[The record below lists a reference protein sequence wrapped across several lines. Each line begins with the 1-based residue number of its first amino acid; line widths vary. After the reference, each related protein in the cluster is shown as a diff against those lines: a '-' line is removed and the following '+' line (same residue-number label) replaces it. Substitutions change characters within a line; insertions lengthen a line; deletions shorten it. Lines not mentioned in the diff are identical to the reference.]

1 MYHVT
6 KAIIDTTAI
15 KQNYIAIQSYIQ
27 KNQSNAAMI
36 CVLKADGYGHGAL
49 TCANIYHALGA
60 RHFAVS
66 NLDEALAI
74 RAAVP
79 DSMLLILG
87 YTDPKNAE
95 ILRQNHITQ
104 TVFSL
109 AYAKALSAHLK
120 GKLSVHL
127 KVDTGMN
134 RLGFR
139 ADENGAKE
147 AICAA
152 NLPYLHAEGLY
163 THFARADESDPTATN
178 KQFARFCA
186 FDNQLKQAGVN
197 VAMRHVCNSAAALQ
211 YPGMHLDAVRC
222 GIILY
227 GLRPSQDV
235 PDIGLVPVMSLK
247 TKIVHIHT
255 ISAGEA
261 VSYGGEYSPSE
272 AKIIA
277 TLPIGYDDGLIRAY
291 AKDCGVYVHGKFAKI
306 LGRICMDQCMID
318 VTDINC
324 QVGDEVCI
332 FGQEQSADV
341 FAAAAQ
347 TINYEVTCI
356 VGKRVPR
363 ETR

>member
-6 KAIIDTTAI
+6 KAIIDKTAI
-15 KQNYIAIQSYIQ
+15 KQNYLTIQNHIQ
-27 KNQSNAAMI
+27 KNNSNAAII

-49 TCANIYHALGA
+49 TCAEIYHALGA

-66 NLDEALAI
+66 NLDEALAL
-74 RAAVP
+74 REAVP

-87 YTDPKNAE
+87 YTDPKHAE
-95 ILRQNHITQ
+95 ILRQHQITQ

-109 AYAKALSAHLK
+109 SYAKALSANLK
-120 GKLSVHL
+120 GELSIHL

-139 ADENGAKE
+139 ADENGCSE

-152 NLPYLHAEGLY
+152 GLPHLHADGLY
-163 THFARADESDPTATN
+163 THFARADEADPAATN
-178 KQFARFCA
+178 QQFERFCA
-186 FDNQLKQAGVN
+186 FDNRLKQAGIHIPI
-197 VAMRHVCNSAAALQ
+197 RHVCNSAAAIQ
-211 YPGMHLDAVRC
+211 YPNMHLDAVRC

-235 PDIGLVPVMSLK
+235 PDIGLMPVMSLK

-255 ISAGEA
+255 ITVGEA
-261 VSYGGEYSPSE
+261 VSYGGDYSPAE
-272 AKIIA
+272 PKTIA
-277 TLPIGYDDGLIRAY
+277 TLPIGYDDGLIRTY

-318 VTDINC
+318 ITGIDC
-324 QVGDEVCI
+324 QIGDEVCI
-332 FGQEQSADV
+332 FGAEQSADV
-341 FAAAAQ
+341 FAAAAN

>member
-6 KAIIDTTAI
+6 KAIIDTAAI
-15 KQNYIAIQSYIQ
+15 KQNYITIQNYIQ
-27 KNQSNAAMI
+27 KNQSNAAII

-49 TCANIYHALGA
+49 TCANIYYGLGA

-74 RAAVP
+74 RDAVP
-79 DSMLLILG
+79 DAMLLILG
-87 YTDPKNAE
+87 YTDPKHAE

-109 AYAKALSAHLK
+109 AYAEALSANLK
-120 GKLSVHL
+120 GTLSVHL

-139 ADENGAKE
+139 ADESGSKE
-147 AICAA
+147 AIQAARLPHLCAD
-152 NLPYLHAEGLY
+152 GLY
-163 THFARADESDPTATN
+163 THFARADETDPTATE
-178 KQFARFCA
+178 KQFARFCS
-186 FDNQLKQAGVN
+186 FDSQLRQAGVN
-197 VAMRHVCNSAAALQ
+197 VQMRHVCNSAAAIQ
-211 YPGMHLDAVRC
+211 YPNMHLDAVRC

-227 GLRPSQDV
+227 GLKPSAVV

-247 TKIVHIHT
+247 TKIVHMHT
-255 ISAGEA
+255 IAAGEA
-261 VSYGGEYSPSE
+261 VSYGGEYTP
-272 AKIIA
+272 ADTKTIA

-318 VTDINC
+318 VTGIDC
-324 QVGDEVCI
+324 QIGDEVCI
-332 FGQEQSADV
+332 FGEEQSADV

>member
-6 KAIIDTTAI
+6 KAIIDITAI

-27 KNQSNAAMI
+27 NNQSNAAII

-74 RAAVP
+74 RDAVP

-109 AYAKALSAHLK
+109 DYAKALSANLK
-120 GKLSVHL
+120 GELCVHL

-139 ADENGAKE
+139 ADENGSKE
-147 AICAA
+147 AISAA
-152 NLPYLHAEGLY
+152 TLPYLHAEGLY
-163 THFARADESDPTATN
+163 THFARADESDPTATD
-178 KQFARFCA
+178 KQFARFCS
-186 FDNQLKQAGVN
+186 FDNQLKQAGIN

-227 GLRPSQDV
+227 GLKPSQDV
-235 PDIGLVPVMSLK
+235 PNIGLVPVMSLK

-255 ISAGEA
+255 IAPGEA
-261 VSYGGEYSPSE
+261 VSYGGEYSPNE
-272 AKIIA
+272 TKTIA

-318 VTDINC
+318 VTDIDC